1 MLDLMYLQGDC
12 DMAALVE
19 LPTIGAASGLL
30 KAVTDLGA
38 WEGMMMFLEFDLD
51 RVWRQ
56 STRSNRAIKRPAK
69 IK

>member
-12 DMAALVE
+12 DMAALRE
-19 LPTIGAASGLL
+19 LPTREAASGLL

-51 RVWRQ
+51 
-56 STRSNRAIKRPAK
+56 TGLAAINAVKSSYKAPGK
-69 IK
+69 N

>member
-12 DMAALVE
+12 DMAALME

-51 RVWRQ
+51 
-56 STRSNRAIKRPAK
+56 TGLAAINAVKLSYKAPGK
-69 IK
+69 N

>member
-12 DMAALVE
+12 DMAAHME
-19 LPTIGAASGLL
+19 LPTIEAASGLL

-51 RVWRQ
+51 T
-56 STRSNRAIKRPAK
+56 SLAAINAVKSSCKAPGK
-69 IK
+69 N